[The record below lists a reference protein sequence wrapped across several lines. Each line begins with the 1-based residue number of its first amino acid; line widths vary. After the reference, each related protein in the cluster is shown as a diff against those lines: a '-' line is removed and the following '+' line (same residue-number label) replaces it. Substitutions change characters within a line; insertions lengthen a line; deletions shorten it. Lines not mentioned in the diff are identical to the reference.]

1 MTQGHNRCA
10 RFRQFLFVIARTVPA
25 MLFLLSSALAA
36 SAQVTEAQASELAR
50 KSVLAGLGE
59 SKESFFLN
67 VSPAAPALQ
76 QSFAQVLAEGHDPL
90 PFMFHI
96 SDQGVEKR
104 GNVEIVHAP
113 LDLDL
118 DVLVAV
124 STAGDVY
131 TIRWGSHALGDF
143 NRLAKDYH
151 VKIESE
157 EQARKYLAWYL
168 AVRPYLFLT
177 EIHSAQQLKEEA
189 GRTIKGWGKSPE
201 EDNANFE
208 GWWRKHERQAN
219 RLNYEEQVT
228 RTDRGFLVSFYVLSD
243 IDRKHLDRGPG
254 ILRVSIAFSA
264 NGEAASPA
272 LKKAD

>member
-1 MTQGHNRCA
+1 MTWRLNQSA
-10 RFRQFLFVIARTVPA
+10 RFHRLLFVVTGTVLA
-25 MLFLLSSALAA
+25 ALFLLPSALAA
-36 SAQVTEAQASELAR
+36 SAQVTEAEASDLA
-50 KSVLAGLGE
+50 KKAVLTDLGDSKDSFLAVSSVP
-59 SKESFFLN
+59 S
-67 VSPAAPALQ
+67 LQ
-76 QSFAQVLAEGHDPL
+76 QLFAQILSEGHSTS
-90 PFMFHI
+90 PFVFHI
-96 SDQGVEKR
+96 SNEGEEHL
-104 GNVEIVHAP
+104 GNVTKYHVPSDFI
-113 LDLDL
+113 LDS
-118 DVLVAV
+118 LVAI
-124 STAGDVY
+124 STSGEVY
-131 TIRWGSHALGDF
+131 RIREGHNSQGEL

-243 IDRKHLDRGPG
+243 IDRKHLDRRPG

-264 NGEAASPA
+264 NGEVGSPA